1 MRSAS
6 RKATEEAVTLF
17 QAVGRASLVYDIQDS
32 HSGNMAVKIKEA
44 DGREVMAVTAAGS
57 QKGDLEPDQV
67 CFFPFSETD
76 YRAYGAS
83 TESIIHAR
91 VLSLEGVQ
99 ASLHA
104 HTKDLMIATLDDDE
118 PKPNTPRA
126 LVPGLPP
133 ISGPRFC

>member
-1 MRSAS
+1 MSFGN

-44 DGREVMAVTAAGS
+44 DGRGVMAVTATGS

-76 YRAYGAS
+76 YRAFYDDVMQGVFFNFFS
-83 TESIIHAR
+83 F
-91 VLSLEGVQ
+91 LLLPSL
-99 ASLHA
+99 
-104 HTKDLMIATLDDDE
+104 
-118 PKPNTPRA
+118 
-126 LVPGLPP
+126 
-133 ISGPRFC
+133 